1 MKKLVNEISCLSKE
15 SPEPSVIIIDSI
27 MGSGKTSWAIQYM
40 NNSSK
45 DKNFLYITPFLTEI
59 QRIKDSVTQRTFS
72 SPEPKGNQKGGKLD
86 NLKQLILQKKDIAAT
101 HALFQ
106 KADDELIEL
115 IKAGNYTLILDEVMN
130 VLEQCELNKDDFKWL
145 CDSGMVLVDEETG
158 LIQWNNEGE
167 YQETRYKD
175 IKTLAESNNLY
186 YFENTILFWTF
197 PISVF
202 KAFKEVYIMTYLFE
216 CQQQKYYYDMYKIN
230 YDYKSIKSS
239 EGSYTLIDYKKTN
252 EAALLKLKS
261 LITVYEGKLN
271 NIGEDKFALSN
282 SWFKKNK
289 NEQLIKK
296 LQNNATTY
304 FKNNVKTP
312 TKLNMWTCFKDD
324 KNKLKGKGYT
334 KGFVSVNA
342 RATNEFKEKESLA
355 YLVNRFMHPYEKK
368 FFISKGITVD
378 EDMFALSELLQWI
391 WRSRIRDGLPINI
404 YIPSNR
410 MRNLLKQFLL

>member
-1 MKKLVNEISCLSKE
+1 MK
-15 SPEPSVIIIDSI
+15 D
-27 MGSGKTSWAIQYM
+27 
-40 NNSSK
+40 
-45 DKNFLYITPFLTEI
+45 
-59 QRIKDSVTQRTFS
+59 
-72 SPEPKGNQKGGKLD
+72 
-86 NLKQLILQKKDIAAT
+86 LKQLILNERDIAAT

-130 VLEQCELNKDDFKWL
+130 VVEQYELNKDDFKWL
-145 CDSGMVLVDEETG
+145 CDSGMVLVDEKTG
-158 LIQWNNEGE
+158 LIRWNNEGE

-175 IKTLAESNNLY
+175 IKNLAESNNLY
-186 YFENTILFWTF
+186 YFENTVLFWTF

-216 CQQQKYYYDMYKIN
+216 CQQQKYYYNIYKIN
-230 YDYKSIKSS
+230 YEYKSIQSSS
-239 EGSYTLIDYKKTN
+239 EGLYYLSDYEKTN
-252 EAALLKLKS
+252 NAALSELKS
-261 LITVYEGKLN
+261 LINIYEGKLN
-271 NIGEDKFALSN
+271 NIGEDKFAMSN
-282 SWFKKNK
+282 SWFRKSK
-289 NEQLIKK
+289 NEQLVKK

-324 KNKLKGKGYT
+324 TPKLKGKGYT

-368 FFISKGITVD
+368 FSFQK
-378 EDMFALSELLQWI
+378 ELKLT
-391 WRSRIRDGLPINI
+391 RICSLYQNYFSGYGEVVFVMGCR
-404 YIPSNR
+404 
-410 MRNLLKQFLL
+410 

>member
-1 MKKLVNEISCLSKE
+1 MNNLVKE
-15 SPEPSVIIIDSI
+15 TNYTKVKPQTVVNIVDSI

-45 DKNFLYITPFLTEI
+45 DKNFLYITPFLAEI
-59 QRIKDSVTQRTFS
+59 QRVKDSVKLRSFLA
-72 SPEPKGNQKGGKLD
+72 PEPKGNQKGKLD
-86 NLKQLILQKKDIAAT
+86 NLKQLILHKKDIAST

-115 IKAGNYTLILDEVMN
+115 IQAGNYTLILDEVMN

-158 LIQWNNEGE
+158 LIRWNNEGE

-175 IKTLAESNNLY
+175 IKSLAESNNLY
-186 YFENTILFWTF
+186 YFENTVLFWTF

-216 CQQQKYYYDMYKIN
+216 CQQQKYYYDIYKIN
-230 YDYKSIKSS
+230 YEYKSIKSS
-239 EGSYTLIDYKKTN
+239 SEGLYYLSDYEKTN
-252 EAALLKLKS
+252 NAALSELKS
-261 LITVYEGKLN
+261 LINIYEGKLN
-271 NIGEDKFALSN
+271 NIGEDKFAMSN
-282 SWFKKNK
+282 SWFRKSK
-289 NEQLIKK
+289 NEQLVKK

-304 FKNNVKTP
+304 FKNNVKTT

-324 KNKLKGKGYT
+324 KPKLKGKGYT

-342 RATNEFKEKESLA
+342 RATNAFKEKESLA
-355 YLVNRFMHPYEKK
+355 YLVNRYMHPYEKK
-368 FFISKGITVD
+368 FFISKGIEVN

-391 WRSRIRDGLPINI
+391 WRSRIRVGQQINL
-404 YIPSNR
+404 YIPSKR
-410 MRNLLKQFLL
+410 MRHLLTNFLCM